1 MKIHDEKISII
12 IPVYNAQAYISE
24 TIESVLRQTYTNWEL
39 ILVDNMSGDR
49 SLEICRT
56 YEEKYD
62 NIFVYQEGKKG
73 VSHARNCGL
82 KHAAG
87 EYFVFVDAD
96 DLFPDEN
103 VLKRYVI
110 AMKRTNA
117 DIVVGNYERL
127 WKGKHLAAT
136 SNEVFSEK
144 DRESKDFRFQG
155 FFSVGT
161 LSYVWGK
168 MYRREFLEKNHI
180 MFGNY
185 SYSEDQMFNLY
196 CYINGARYAFLQ
208 AIGYTYRMNSESIS
222 FCYREDARENWLSMA
237 HDLDLYLQKYGKQN
251 EWSDLVDALMLFATF
266 FNGKMEYT
274 RKSTKATVRLLKAY
288 GMDPLGRKCFKRRA
302 FGASICSSSLL
313 MWKLAIR
320 IYALGMSLHL
330 YYLWAVLI
338 KLLVDFRID
347 ERLSDIGVRE

>member
-1 MKIHDEKISII
+1 MKADDEKISII

-24 TIESVLRQTYTNWEL
+24 TIESVLRQTYIKWEL
-39 ILVDNMSGDR
+39 ILVDNRSEDH

-62 NIFVYQEGKKG
+62 NIYVYQEEKKG

-82 KHAAG
+82 EYATG

-96 DLFPDEN
+96 DFFPDEN
-103 VLKRYVI
+103 VLRRYMI

-117 DIVVGNYERL
+117 DIVVSNYERL

-136 SNEVFSEK
+136 SNEIFSEK

-168 MYRREFLEKNHI
+168 MYRREFLERTHI
-180 MFGNY
+180 RFGNY
-185 SYSEDQMFNLY
+185 SYSEDQMFNLC
-196 CYINGARYAFLQ
+196 CYINGARYAFLRSV
-208 AIGYTYRMNSESIS
+208 GYTYRMNRESIS
-222 FCYREDARENWLSMA
+222 FLYREDAKENWLNMA
-237 HDLDLYLQKYGKQN
+237 HDLDRQLREKGKRS
-251 EWSDLVDALMLFATF
+251 EWSDLVDALILFATF

-274 RKSTKATVRLLKAY
+274 EKSARAVAKLLKAY
-288 GMDPLGRKCFKRRA
+288 GADRLGRKCFKRRA
-302 FGASICSSSLL
+302 FGESICSSSIL
-313 MWKLAIR
+313 MWRLAIR
-320 IYALGMSLHL
+320 IYALGMYLHL

-347 ERLSDIGVRE
+347 ERLSDTGVRE

>member
-1 MKIHDEKISII
+1 MKADDEKISII
-12 IPVYNAQAYISE
+12 IPVYNAQVYISDA
-24 TIESVLRQTYTNWEL
+24 IESVLQQTYINWEL
-39 ILVDNMSGDR
+39 ILVDNMSGDQ

-62 NIFVYQEGKKG
+62 NIFVYQEEENG

-82 KHAAG
+82 KHATG
-87 EYFVFVDAD
+87 VFFVFVDAD

-117 DIVVGNYERL
+117 DIVVSNYERL

-136 SNEVFSEK
+136 RNETFSGK
-144 DRESKDFRFQG
+144 DRDSKDFRFQG

-168 MYRREFLEKNHI
+168 MYRREFLERNQI
-180 MFGNY
+180 IFGNY
-185 SYSEDQMFNLY
+185 SYSEDQMFNLN
-196 CYINGARYAFLQ
+196 CYINGAKYAFLRS
-208 AIGYTYRMNSESIS
+208 IGYTYRMNADSIS
-222 FCYREDARENWLSMA
+222 FRYREDARENWLSMA
-237 HDLDLYLQKYGKQN
+237 HDLDMCLQKRGKQN
-251 EWSDLVDALMLFATF
+251 EWSDLVDALILFATF

-274 RKSTKATVRLLKAY
+274 QKSSKETARLLKAY
-288 GMDPLGRKCFKRRA
+288 GSDALGRRCFGRRA
-302 FGASICSSSLL
+302 IGESICSSSLL

-320 IYALGMSLHL
+320 IYALGMWLHL
-330 YYLWAVLI
+330 YYLWAFLI

-347 ERLSDIGVRE
+347 ERLSDTGVRE